1 MANTVFKL
9 RRSSVAGKVPNTST
23 LSIGELGLNLTDRK
37 LYSSDG
43 TNVWETG
50 ANLTT
55 LTVST
60 NTNVNNVIFAT
71 TSGIYANGSFG
82 LDTQVL
88 KSNGSAIYW
97 GTGGGGSGMTTVKQQ
112 YTGDGTTTVFP
123 VTGGYDSNNLAV
135 YVNGVMLRKGV
146 EVDVIS
152 GTTFTIYSPPPNNAY
167 IDVLGTA
174 TTIANGFSTIVSQ
187 QFTANGNSNNFVVPS
202 GFIPTTV
209 QVYLNGVKQIPA
221 VDYTTSGG
229 NTVNFFTTP
238 PNNYIVDVY
247 AYNTTVMQSAPVRQ
261 SNAADGTSTSY
272 VISGGYIPAQLDVYM
287 NGVKLNPSQANVAS
301 GYNVTFSSPP
311 PAGAELSFVGFVPTN
326 YVGVNT
332 SASYVWSNT
341 QTFANLY
348 MTSTAGINANGSY
361 GTSGQVLTSA
371 GAATPT
377 WSNQSSLS
385 VGSAG
390 SITGGNAGE
399 LLYQSAAGT
408 TSKLAAG
415 TASQVLIGGATSPA
429 WSNISGLNVSSAVNL
444 KLSANNTAG
453 AIPYQTGADA
463 TTGLAIGTAGQVLT
477 VNTGATAPQWVA
489 QSTLSV
495 GSATTA
501 TNVTAG
507 MGDNLD
513 NYMNFRVMRNSNT
526 TTNNDGMYIGY
537 GNTNSGATRLYG
549 GGSTTSNVII
559 NASGDITAS
568 GQITASSDIR
578 LKENIN
584 QIDNALDKVLN
595 LRGVEFDRID
605 IKTHQIGLIAQEVE
619 EIIPEI
625 VQENE
630 NGYKTVAYGNVVA
643 LLIEAIKDQQ
653 KQINA
658 LQEEIKTLKN
668 N

>member
-1 MANTVFKL
+1 M
-9 RRSSVAGKVPNTST
+9 
-23 LSIGELGLNLTDRK
+23 
-37 LYSSDG
+37 
-43 TNVWETG
+43 
-50 ANLTT
+50 
-55 LTVST
+55 
-60 NTNVNNVIFAT
+60 
-71 TSGIYANGSFG
+71 
-82 LDTQVL
+82 
-88 KSNGSAIYW
+88 
-97 GTGGGGSGMTTVKQQ
+97 
-112 YTGDGTTTVFP
+112 
-123 VTGGYDSNNLAV
+123 
-135 YVNGVMLRKGV
+135 
-146 EVDVIS
+146 
-152 GTTFTIYSPPPNNAY
+152 
-167 IDVLGTA
+167 
-174 TTIANGFSTIVSQ
+174 
-187 QFTANGNSNNFVVPS
+187 
-202 GFIPTTV
+202 
-209 QVYLNGVKQIPA
+209 
-221 VDYTTSGG
+221 
-229 NTVNFFTTP
+229 
-238 PNNYIVDVY
+238 
-247 AYNTTVMQSAPVRQ
+247 
-261 SNAADGTSTSY
+261 
-272 VISGGYIPAQLDVYM
+272 
-287 NGVKLNPSQANVAS
+287 
-301 GYNVTFSSPP
+301 
-311 PAGAELSFVGFVPTN
+311 
-326 YVGVNT
+326 
-332 SASYVWSNT
+332 
-341 QTFANLY
+341 
-348 MTSTAGINANGSY
+348 
-361 GTSGQVLTSA
+361 
-371 GAATPT
+371 AAT
-377 WSNQSSLS
+377 
-385 VGSAG
+385 
-390 SITGGNAGE
+390 ITGNQTGTVGLVNRAT
-399 LLYQSAAGT
+399 YQSAAGT